1 MADAPFW
8 LRECAHHL
16 TRGPDWALLYHFI
29 TLPAV
34 RVHLSEEK
42 IEIRLARWEKV
53 LGLMRSINVSLS
65 DVSNVQVVEDP
76 LHEVM
81 RSGLKVGLRLPWL
94 YYVCRS
100 IRLDQAWAVRRG
112 VPALSFAVRNQGA
125 LERVTASSPDA
136 HELAQH
142 LTS

>member
-1 MADAPFW
+1 
-8 LRECAHHL
+8 
-16 TRGPDWALLYHFI
+16 
-29 TLPAV
+29 V
-34 RVHLSEEK
+34 RLHLSEEK
-42 IEIRLARWEKV
+42 IEIRLTRLEKV
-53 LGLMRSINVSLS
+53 LGLMGSISVPLA
-65 DVSNVQVVEDP
+65 DVSEVQVIDDP

-112 VPALSFAVRNQGA
+112 VPAVSFAVRNQGA

-136 HELAQH
+136 REVAKRLA
-142 LTS
+142 S